1 MVVVRYGRVEP
12 KVPGLSPTQ
21 YLIFFSFLLSFF
33 SPFFVSLFSTNKY
46 INIYLNNCYLIK
58 CNKQQEK
65 YRFSREKIVHRI
77 LNIWINNL
85 NFYHFLQF
93 TVGKPELITI
103 WSFSKQRSHD
113 FFYRLRVIITFQHVN
128 WTHSMSFSILLSLT
142 QADDVSVNRMY
153 RSITIFRYPSMED
166 CKIFSTWTVAASADK
181 PLSALVAALLRSSHT
196 LTQSLSHWSRFSK
209 RSIFTYFESP
219 YGIWQDD

>member
-1 MVVVRYGRVEP
+1 MSRQAEGA
-12 KVPGLSPTQ
+12 GFTQ
-21 YLIFFSFLLSFF
+21 YLIFFSFFLFCF
-33 SPFFVSLFSTNKY
+33 RFFVLLFS

-103 WSFSKQRSHD
+103 WSVSKQLSQS
-113 FFYRLRVIITFQHVN
+113 FFRLIEIITFQHVN
-128 WTHSMSFSILLSLT
+128 WTFNVIFYYIKSHASRWMSVT
-142 QADDVSVNRMY
+142 TECA
-153 RSITIFRYPSMED
+153 
-166 CKIFSTWTVAASADK
+166 
-181 PLSALVAALLRSSHT
+181 AAL
-196 LTQSLSHWSRFSK
+196 
-209 RSIFTYFESP
+209 
-219 YGIWQDD
+219 

>member
-33 SPFFVSLFSTNKY
+33 SLFFVSLFSTNKY

-65 YRFSREKIVHRI
+65 YRVSGEKIVHRI
-77 LNIWINNL
+77 LNISINNL

-93 TVGKPELITI
+93 TVGKPELITTCRYDHFLNNVPT
-103 WSFSKQRSHD
+103 SS
-113 FFYRLRVIITFQHVN
+113 FYRLMVTITFQHVN
-128 WTHSMSFSILLSLT
+128 STFNVIFDSF
-142 QADDVSVNRMY
+142 
-153 RSITIFRYPSMED
+153 
-166 CKIFSTWTVAASADK
+166 
-181 PLSALVAALLRSSHT
+181 
-196 LTQSLSHWSRFSK
+196 
-209 RSIFTYFESP
+209 
-219 YGIWQDD
+219 

>member
-33 SPFFVSLFSTNKY
+33 SLFFVSLFSTNKY

-103 WSFSKQRSHD
+103 
-113 FFYRLRVIITFQHVN
+113 
-128 WTHSMSFSILLSLT
+128 
-142 QADDVSVNRMY
+142 
-153 RSITIFRYPSMED
+153 
-166 CKIFSTWTVAASADK
+166 
-181 PLSALVAALLRSSHT
+181 
-196 LTQSLSHWSRFSK
+196 
-209 RSIFTYFESP
+209 
-219 YGIWQDD
+219 

>member
-33 SPFFVSLFSTNKY
+33 SLFFVSLFSTNKY

-166 CKIFSTWTVAASADK
+166 CKIFSTWTVAARADK
-181 PLSALVAALLRSSHT
+181 EGRT
-196 LTQSLSHWSRFSK
+196 GGFSRTVHEQKKQLITDLGYQNF
-209 RSIFTYFESP
+209 IFPNHENKQERYSF
-219 YGIWQDD
+219 